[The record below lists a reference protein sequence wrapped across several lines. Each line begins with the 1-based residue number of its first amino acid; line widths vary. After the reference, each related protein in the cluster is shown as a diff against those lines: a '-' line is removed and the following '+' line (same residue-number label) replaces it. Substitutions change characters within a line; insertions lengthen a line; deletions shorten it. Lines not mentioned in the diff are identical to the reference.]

1 MSRCTRTAEVLVN
14 IAEQPSSLTPTFSQ
28 RRTASNRKHFY
39 DVGDD
44 DGGGDDDDDHGGDD
58 DDDNHDP

>member
-39 DVGDD
+39 DDD
-44 DGGGDDDDDHGGDD
+44 DGGGDDDDD
-58 DDDNHDP
+58 NYDP